1 MVEPI
6 QPTDD
11 LDNAAAAWTNY
22 AVMCLGQL
30 KADEKLDVLY
40 ACFARDQSDVRV
52 VISLREGSIILEGV
66 NNANLEPGQLRCI
79 ELYRE
84 EVGPFRP
91 QSGFGQPD
99 TRTKQ

>member
-1 MVEPI
+1 MMEPI

-30 KADEKLDVLY
+30 KAVEKLDVLY

-52 VISLREGSIILEGV
+52 VISLREGSSSLK
-66 NNANLEPGQLRCI
+66 A
-79 ELYRE
+79 
-84 EVGPFRP
+84 
-91 QSGFGQPD
+91 
-99 TRTKQ
+99 

>member
-1 MVEPI
+1 MMEPI

-40 ACFARDQSDVRV
+40 ACFARDQSR
-52 VISLREGSIILEGV
+52 R
-66 NNANLEPGQLRCI
+66 AR
-79 ELYRE
+79 R
-84 EVGPFRP
+84 
-91 QSGFGQPD
+91 
-99 TRTKQ
+99 